1 MMETEEAERDFE
13 AEEVEEMEEDEQD
26 DDDDDDNE
34 GQLEIHQTPEEGEK
48 DGKKKGKKKKA
59 GRTSLSGRGVT
70 LKMLLDDGVLAVEE
84 GCMSID
90 YLVCYLSKAVLYRAK
105 NTQVAR
111 SQQTSSSR
119 LVINKSTSGC
129 ICMACDIL
137 LTTSLLQ
144 VFNGLFAS

>member
-13 AEEVEEMEEDEQD
+13 AEEVEDMEEDELE
-26 DDDDDDNE
+26 DDDNE

-90 YLVCYLSKAVLYRAK
+90 YLVTRSVLYAE
-105 NTQVAR
+105 
-111 SQQTSSSR
+111 
-119 LVINKSTSGC
+119 
-129 ICMACDIL
+129 
-137 LTTSLLQ
+137 
-144 VFNGLFAS
+144 